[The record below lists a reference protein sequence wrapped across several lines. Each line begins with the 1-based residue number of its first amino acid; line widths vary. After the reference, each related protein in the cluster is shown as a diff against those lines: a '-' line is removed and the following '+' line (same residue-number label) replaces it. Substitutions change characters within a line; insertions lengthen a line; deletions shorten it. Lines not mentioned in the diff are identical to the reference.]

1 VKIAMQPFDPG
12 QKARLDILRRDAE
25 QKIFEKL
32 RIHHW
37 TPKVE
42 REFADGLIISAE
54 RGGHRHSIA
63 LIYSSDTA
71 NSVYKSLADEVE
83 HIFFN
88 GQPYHLDQFTRGVT
102 KPVSSV
108 DDFHELMLE
117 WNKTSA
123 EGKFTPGGG
132 EEKSRATEPTILRP
146 KLLLA
151 DEPIEAIWL
160 RLRQL
165 QSVTL
170 ARKMIEARALAEHV
184 ELDADILHSKAQGV
198 AYALRNASDYFQAK
212 DGQTFSQRVLNLYYG
227 SMSFAFAEMLAAPRG
242 AKALSEIEGSTKAG
256 HGLYTVDGMSDGLEQ
271 IVVGALPSGFF
282 PAWAK
287 SIGTPITQFPE
298 RKPRRF
304 DELASAPADS
314 WLTVE
319 ALFASIPELS
329 DLFSNIFGAKPR
341 WTMPVNDQMA
351 NHRPSFLAKPKPAT
365 RSYVLLVDD
374 SGRLTKEDIALFPG
388 PISEI
393 GEVSS
398 EEGGRHFRVAV
409 DHPSGKFWW
418 DSLPV
423 HHSPFQQNA
432 LILPIFG
439 VIDEYR
445 AISVVLLY
453 ALSIIVRYR
462 PSIWRRVQE
471 GDLDHMRVIIEA
483 FLAVVE
489 RILPEQF
496 LAKVTGQQIVAKHS
510 GSFF

>member
-1 VKIAMQPFDPG
+1 MQPSDPG
-12 QKARLDILRRDAE
+12 QKMRMEILRRDA
-25 QKIFEKL
+25 QRNIFEKL
-32 RIHHW
+32 RTHNWSEKI
-37 TPKVE
+37 E
-42 REFADGLIISAE
+42 REFPDGLIISAE
-54 RGGHRHSIA
+54 RGGHRHTIA
-63 LIYSSDTA
+63 LIYSSATD
-71 NSVYKSLADEVE
+71 NKVYKSLAAEVE

-88 GQPYHLDQFTRGVT
+88 GPPYLVEQFTQGGT
-102 KPVSSV
+102 TPFGSV
-108 DDFHELMLE
+108 NDFYELLLE
-117 WNKTSA
+117 WNKASA
-123 EGKFTPGGG
+123 DGKFASGD
-132 EEKSRATEPTILRP
+132 EEKSTAAEPTILRP
-146 KLLLA
+146 RLLLA

-170 ARKMIEARALAEHV
+170 ARKMIGARALAVHV
-184 ELDADILHSKAQGV
+184 NLDADSLQSKAQGV

-227 SMSFAFAEMLAAPRG
+227 SLSFAFAEMLAAPRG
-242 AKALSEIEGSTKAG
+242 AKALSDIEDSTKAG
-256 HGLYTVDGMSDGLEQ
+256 HGLYTIDGTSDGLEQ
-271 IVVGALPSGFF
+271 IVVGVLPSGFF

-287 SIGTPITQFPE
+287 SIGTPIMEFPKS
-298 RKPRRF
+298 KPRRI
-304 DELASAPADS
+304 DDLASAPGHS
-314 WLTVE
+314 WLTIE

-329 DLFSNIFGAKPR
+329 DLFSNIFAAKPR
-341 WTMPVNDQMA
+341 WIMPVHDQMA
-351 NHRPSFLAKPKPAT
+351 NHRSTLFKQPTPAA
-365 RSYVLLVDD
+365 RSYIQLLDD
-374 SGRLTKEDIALFPG
+374 TGRLTKEDIALFPG

-393 GEVSS
+393 AEVSS
-398 EEGGRHFRVAV
+398 KGHGRHFRVAV
-409 DHPSGKFWW
+409 AHASGKIWR
-418 DSLPV
+418 DSLDI
-423 HHSPFQQNA
+423 HHSPFQRDA

-439 VIDEYR
+439 VIGEYR

>member
-1 VKIAMQPFDPG
+1 MQFVDPG
-12 QKARLDILRRDAE
+12 QKARMDILRRDAE
-25 QKIFEKL
+25 RKIFEKL
-32 RIHHW
+32 RTHNWSANI
-37 TPKVE
+37 E
-42 REFADGLIISAE
+42 REFADGLIIAAE
-54 RGGHRHSIA
+54 RGGHRHAIA
-63 LIYSSDTA
+63 LIYSSDTD
-71 NSVYKSLADEVE
+71 NGVYKSLAAEVE

-88 GQPYHLDQFTRGVT
+88 GPPYNVEQFTRGVT
-102 KPVSSV
+102 KPVGSV
-108 DDFHELMLE
+108 DDFHDALLE
-117 WNKTSA
+117 WNRTSA
-123 EGKFTPGGG
+123 DGKFAPDD
-132 EEKSRATEPTILRP
+132 EEKSTAAEPTILRP
-146 KLLLA
+146 RLLLA

-170 ARKMIEARALAEHV
+170 ARKMIEARARTERV
-184 ELDADILHSKAQGV
+184 DLDADSLQSKAQGV

-227 SMSFAFAEMLAAPRG
+227 SLSFAFAEMLAAPRG
-242 AKALSEIEGSTKAG
+242 AKALSDIEDSTKAG
-256 HGLYTVDGMSDGLEQ
+256 HGLYTVDGTSDGLEQ
-271 IVVGALPSGFF
+271 IVVGVLASGFF

-287 SIGTPITQFPE
+287 SIGAPITEFPKS
-298 RKPRRF
+298 KPRRF
-304 DELASAPADS
+304 DDLASAPEHS
-314 WLTVE
+314 WLTIE

-329 DLFSNIFGAKPR
+329 DLFSNIFPSKPR
-341 WTMPVNDQMA
+341 WVMPVHDQMA
-351 NHRPSFLAKPKPAT
+351 NHRSSLFSQPKPT
-365 RSYVLLVDD
+365 TSSYILLVDET
-374 SGRLTKEDIALFPG
+374 GRLTKEDMALFPG

-398 EEGGRHFRVAV
+398 EGHGRHFRAAVAHTSEEIWR
-409 DHPSGKFWW
+409 DKI
-418 DSLPV
+418 DI
-423 HHSPFQQNA
+423 HHSPFLQDA

-439 VIDEYR
+439 VIGEYR

-462 PSIWRRVQE
+462 PSVWRRVQE

-496 LAKVTGQQIVAKHS
+496 LAKVTGQRIVAKHS